1 MRSLGE
7 DIEMFTEIVNDKT
20 YQQLI
25 ALTFV
30 LLVVVLIWM
39 WYYEEGFIR
48 VSFFILMAGTFFMIG
63 YLTRYRMNEVEQKY

>member
-1 MRSLGE
+1 MGEKFCRIFMRSIE
-7 DIEMFTEIVNDKT
+7 EEKPVYKDIEKFAGIVNDKT

-39 WYYEEGFIR
+39 WYLEEG
-48 VSFFILMAGTFFMIG
+48 
-63 YLTRYRMNEVEQKY
+63 